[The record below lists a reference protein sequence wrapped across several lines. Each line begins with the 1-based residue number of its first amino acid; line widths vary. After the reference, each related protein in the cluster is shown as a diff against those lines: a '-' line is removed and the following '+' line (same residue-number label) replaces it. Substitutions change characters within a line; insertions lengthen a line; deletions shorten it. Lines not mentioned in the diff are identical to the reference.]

1 MTAPVF
7 VDTNVLVYARDSRV
21 GGKQKRAHEWLGF
34 LWETRRGRLSR
45 QVLQEYYVTLTRK
58 LKPGL
63 SPEEARADVRALFHW
78 LGPIDAES
86 LIECSWDLQERF
98 SVSFW
103 DALIA
108 SAAKNLGCAFLL
120 TENLSAGQ
128 DLDGVEVI
136 SPFERSPSEL
146 D

>member
-7 VDTNVLVYARDSRV
+7 VDTNVLVYARDTRV
-21 GGKQKRAHEWLGF
+21 GSKQQCAHEWLGF

-45 QVLQEYYVTLTRK
+45 QVLQEYYVTVTRR

-63 SPEEARADVRALFHW
+63 SREEARADVRALFHW
-78 LGPIDAES
+78 LGPIDAAS
-86 LIECSWDLQERF
+86 LIEVSWDLQGRF
-98 SVSFW
+98 SISFW

-108 SAAKNLGCAFLL
+108 SAAKHLGCAFLL
-120 TENLSAGQ
+120 TEDLSTGQ
-128 DLDGVEVI
+128 DLDGVEVV
-136 SPFERSPSEL
+136 SPFERSPSDL